1 MKILRRIA
9 APVAALSLAA
19 GVIAA
24 PVAGA
29 SEVTPAQVAGET
41 ATATISELDAPISAN
56 APRWRQLTQD
66 NERVLHL
73 QAYSPSMGREIPVA
87 VITPKDNSEP
97 RPTIYM
103 LNGAGGAEQNMDWI
117 SRSPILD
124 VYEDKNVNVVIPME
138 GAFSYYTDWQDQTTQ
153 TRYLNGPQN
162 WETFLTKE
170 LPGPIE
176 DYLNA
181 SHERGI
187 AGMSM
192 SATSALL
199 LAGLN
204 PGFYDAVGS
213 YSGCAATSDP
223 AGRLMAEL
231 TVNRGGGTV
240 DQMWGPMGNPNTY
253 RNDALINAE
262 GLRGSEI
269 YVSNASGLAGASD
282 LPGHYIEQGVDPA
295 AASSGAATLIVEGG
309 FIEAAT
315 NVCTHNLKAKLD
327 SLGIPAEWNL
337 RPTGTHSWTYW
348 NQDLW
353 DSWGTFDRAFTTHR

>member
-1 MKILRRIA
+1 MKILRSLA
-9 APVAALSLAA
+9 VPLAALSLAA
-19 GVIAA
+19 GAIAA

-29 SEVTPAQVAGET
+29 SEVSPADVAQGAELATITQPESPNRQVASRDWYQKT
-41 ATATISELDAPISAN
+41 K
-56 APRWRQLTQD
+56 D
-66 NERVLHL
+66 NDRVVHL
-73 QAYSPSMGREIPVA
+73 QAYSPSMGREIPIA
-87 VITPKDNSEP
+87 VITPEDNSTP
-97 RPTIYM
+97 RPTLYM

-117 SRSPILD
+117 SMSPILD

-138 GAFSYYTDWQDQTTQ
+138 GAFSYYTDWRETPGTG
-153 TRYLNGPQN
+153 YLDNSQL

-170 LPGPIE
+170 LPGPLE
-176 DYLNA
+176 EYLGA

-199 LAGLN
+199 LAEHN

-223 AGRLMAEL
+223 VSRLMAEL

-240 DQMWGPMGNPNTY
+240 DQMWGPMGDPNTY
-253 RNDALINAE
+253 HNDALINAE
-262 GLRGSEI
+262 GLRGSEV
-269 YVSNASGLAGASD
+269 YVSNASGLAGATD
-282 LPGHYIEQGVDPA
+282 LPGYYIERGIDPS
-295 AASSGAATLIVEGG
+295 AASSGAATLIIEGG
-309 FIEAAT
+309 IIEAAT
-315 NVCTHNLKAKLD
+315 NTCTHNLKAKMD
-327 SLGIPAEWNL
+327 SLDIPADWNF

-353 DSWGTFDRAFTTHR
+353 DSWPTFDRAFTTDE